1 MSIPKYNELYKP
13 LLSTI
18 QDGQTHSLKEVQG
31 KVAAAISLSEPDQI
45 AALPSG
51 QKIFYNRINWANTY
65 LKKAGLIASPKRGY
79 IEITAEG
86 KSLFSSGVEITKTS
100 CCWQTIHHFG
110 ASKTGRWRTQQKKEP
125 MQRQKM
131 WPWRK
136 PKRLARDDGK
146 NVPGAQ

>member
-86 KSLFSSGVEITKTS
+86 KSLFSSGVEITNKLL
-100 CCWQTIHHFG
+100 
-110 ASKTGRWRTQQKKEP
+110 
-125 MQRQKM
+125 
-131 WPWRK
+131 
-136 PKRLARDDGK
+136 LANYPSFRRFQ
-146 NVPGAQ
+146 NREVENST